1 MMGRDLES
9 DLDML
14 TGHWG
19 MHEADWFRENGIEV
33 AIYGIEK
40 ALEYKA
46 NNKRLL
52 NMLKRVYMVSK
63 ICGEYGDY
71 NWDNLMSEVFS
82 LIKDVTREE
91 VSRE

>member
-1 MMGRDLES
+1 MKRDLNA
-9 DLDML
+9 DLNVL
-14 TGHWG
+14 TGDWG
-19 MHEADWFRENGIEV
+19 MHEVDWFRVKGTEV

-91 VSRE
+91 VSCE

>member
-1 MMGRDLES
+1 MKRDLNADLNVLIS
-9 DLDML
+9 D
-14 TGHWG
+14 WG
-19 MHEADWFRENGIEV
+19 MQHEMDWFREV

>member
-19 MHEADWFRENGIEV
+19 MHEMDWFREV
-33 AIYGIEK
+33 AIYGIKK

-52 NMLKRVYMVSK
+52 NMLKRVYMISK
-63 ICGEYGDY
+63 VCGEYGDY